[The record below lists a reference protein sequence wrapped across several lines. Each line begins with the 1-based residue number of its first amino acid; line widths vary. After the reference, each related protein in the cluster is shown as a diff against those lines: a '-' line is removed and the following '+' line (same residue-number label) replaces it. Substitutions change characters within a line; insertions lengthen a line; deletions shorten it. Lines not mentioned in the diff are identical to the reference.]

1 MIKLSNTK
9 YSLQNI
15 NNSILLPND
24 TDTNHGPIVKP
35 SLSLSGNGKEADT
48 SFVGFS
54 GVNTSLDN
62 KEITFQSIQQCYSL
76 EITEETRLNL
86 GKIEKRFLNCNQFI
100 AIARCHYCGD
110 ELKRV
115 NLKCNLPF
123 CPDCNK
129 KVYGR
134 FFYRVAYLLEKHY
147 RNLKFVTLT
156 ANLKPT
162 KENVDFLRAKFHKLR
177 KIFHWKNTIYCFECG
192 SRGNKLHIHA
202 IICGLFVKQSKIS
215 RVWQSLT
222 DFPIVYIE
230 KVSNPKKAI
239 SYIASYISK
248 HTPLF
253 LAEVYG
259 KRKLSTTGIFYR
271 IKCVIEI
278 TLPEIR
284 CESCKCSWVYWEFYK
299 LDDFCSGYP

>member
-1 MIKLSNTK
+1 MFNSK

-15 NNSILLPND
+15 NNSIVLPND
-24 TDTNHGPIVKP
+24 TDTNHDPIN
-35 SLSLSGNGKEADT
+35 SWDNNKEADA
-48 SFVGFS
+48 SLLDS
-54 GVNTSLDN
+54 LRNTSLDA

-86 GKIEKRFLNCNQFI
+86 EKIEKRYLNCNRFI
-100 AIARCHYCGD
+100 AIAKCHYCGN

-134 FFYRVAYLLEKHY
+134 FFYRVKYLLEKY
-147 RNLKFVTLT
+147 QKNLKFLTLT
-156 ANLKPT
+156 ANLPVNKQ
-162 KENVDFLRAKFHKLR
+162 NVDFLRQQFHKLR
-177 KIFHWKNTIYCFECG
+177 NKLKWKNTIYCFECG
-192 SRGNKLHIHA
+192 SKGNKLHIHA
-202 IICGLFVKQSKIS
+202 IIFGLYVEQLEISK
-215 RVWQSLT
+215 VWQSLT
-222 DFPIVYIE
+222 NFPIVYIE
-230 KVSNPKKAI
+230 EVSNSKKAI

-271 IKCVIEI
+271 IKYDIEI
-278 TLPEIR
+278 TLPKIL
-284 CESCKCSWVYWEFYK
+284 CKDCKNTWVYWEFYK
-299 LDDFCSGYP
+299 LDDFFSGVT